1 MGNVHGVA
9 QSSPTL
15 TVLPIP
21 GLQGDCSGE
30 SPSCPP
36 AVPPTVAPFMQQGEW
51 GTVVAGPLNV
61 AMRAY
66 PGGLAAMRYAAW
78 GFVPL
83 ALLAGVFLALGLPV
97 AMLWLVASLA
107 PSCFFF
113 PAIIGYVRAKWK
125 ADALVDAEC
134 ARLTAALSLRGLGFS
149 LKRGGNKNKFRWLWV
164 QHPPVY
170 PVGAAPVQ
178 GGSGHPALAA
188 HVDHR
193 RTPS

>member
-21 GLQGDCSGE
+21 GLQGDCSSE

-51 GTVVAGPLNV
+51 GLVVAGPLNV

-66 PGGLAAMRYAAW
+66 PGGRAAMRSAAW
-78 GFVPL
+78 GFAPL
-83 ALLAGVFLALGLPV
+83 ALLAGACLALGGR

-107 PSCFFF
+107 PSFFIL
-113 PAIIGYVRAKWK
+113 PAIIGFARAKCK

-149 LKRGGNKNKFRWLWV
+149 LKRGGHKNKFRWLCV
-164 QHPPVY
+164 RHPRTVL
-170 PVGAAPVQ
+170 VGCPGAE
-178 GGSGHPALAA
+178 
-188 HVDHR
+188 
-193 RTPS
+193 